1 MKRFIINCLLM
12 ALVAIAGLQVSHAV
26 SIRGRHAAEDN
37 NKVIKIVTGSSDI
50 AQNLGAD
57 GDKDSVSEIVLKLVK
72 EHFEERLE
80 ELDWT
85 TDDITLETHFGFLE
99 AENDDLIDLTVTL
112 RDIFE
117 KALGIDLF
125 DEFDKID
132 LSKVITVGDL
142 ISAVKSALPK
152 KPKAN

>member
-57 GDKDSVSEIVLKLVK
+57 GDKNSVSEIVLKLVK

-85 TDDITLETHFGFLE
+85 TDDITPEIYFGELN
-99 AENDDLIDLTVTL
+99 AHSDDL
-112 RDIFE
+112 
-117 KALGIDLF
+117 LGSTWNRPF
-125 DEFDKID
+125 
-132 LSKVITVGDL
+132 
-142 ISAVKSALPK
+142 
-152 KPKAN
+152 

>member
-1 MKRFIINCLLM
+1 MV
-12 ALVAIAGLQVSHAV
+12 LVAIAGLQVSHA
-26 SIRGRHAAEDN
+26 IRGRHAAEDN

-72 EHFEERLE
+72 EYFEDRLE

-85 TDDITLETHFGFLE
+85 TDDITPETYFEVLEPE
-99 AENDDLIDLTVTL
+99 SDDLLALTIKL
-112 RDIFE
+112 RNIFE
-117 KALGIDLF
+117 EALGIDLF
-125 DEFDKID
+125 DEFDNID

>member
-57 GDKDSVSEIVLKLVK
+57 GDKNSVSEIVLKLVK

-85 TDDITLETHFGFLE
+85 TDDITPEIYFGELN
-99 AENDDLIDLTVTL
+99 AHSDDLL
-112 RDIFE
+112 
-117 KALGIDLF
+117 ALGIDLF
-125 DEFDKID
+125 DEFDNID

-142 ISAVKSALPK
+142 ISAVKSAL
-152 KPKAN
+152 A